1 MGLHSGGG
9 GFTLCAP
16 SPPRSALETRV
27 QALETQQQAELASL
41 RGEKEQLRRLL
52 GRQSGAL
59 AGLQNTLRAASINS
73 SLLQRQQHQLLL
85 SVQRLMRVLAQ
96 GPGERPGRPGCGRM
110 GSRREGDPAYPPALS
125 RLFWQPLQE
134 GPSPPLPMKRK

>member
-1 MGLHSGGG
+1 MGLHSWGG

-73 SLLQRQQHQLLL
+73 SLLQRQQHQLLQ

-96 GPGERPGRPGCGRM
+96 GPGERPGRPGCGRRAAEGRETLLTLPPFHACS
-110 GSRREGDPAYPPALS
+110 GSHCRKDHPRPYP
-125 RLFWQPLQE
+125 
-134 GPSPPLPMKRK
+134 